1 MALDHQGMYQK
12 TERGESPAGI
22 LPSSGRPRPQ
32 ILNEKDR
39 VELAASAGV
48 FLVGASML
56 LLSRPIEQVWRPTAL
71 LSVLIIP
78 ALIISII
85 FSYVLKWQPEEMRS
99 LKNLRILVILILL
112 ISLICRMFQFL
123 TDAIHRGFPSIPSSS
138 LEYAIP
144 VALIGVLLAVIFNP
158 RMAFAGS
165 LGTIILFCF
174 VSSRPFDFFLVSFLG
189 SLIGILT
196 LIEPQERASI
206 LKAGGVIGV
215 ANVGSILLLAF
226 FQQRMTS
233 LPFDVLCG
241 AINGILVGILALG
254 LLPPLEYL
262 LGITTNFKL
271 LELSNLHQQIL
282 RQLILAAP
290 GTYHHS
296 VVLGTLAEAAAQAI
310 GANSLLVRVSAYYH
324 DIGKIKKAEYFVE
337 NQMAAVNRHEKLS
350 PPMSSLILTSH
361 VKEGVELAR
370 QNKLP
375 LPIVDIIKQ
384 HHGTCLITYFYRK
397 AKESGNPK
405 ESEIREEDYRYP
417 GPKPQTKEAAIVML
431 ADAVEAASR
440 TLNEP
445 TPARIQGLVQR
456 IINHIF
462 VDGQL
467 EECDL
472 TLKDL
477 HQITKAFVR
486 ILTGI
491 FHHRI
496 QYPGFNFDDLS
507 ETRGDNGNLGQ
518 KSTKENRDQPKPSQK
533 GYPED
538 IRGLGLQ

>member
-32 ILNEKDR
+32 ILSEKNR

-85 FSYVLKWQPEEMRS
+85 FSYVLKWQTEEMRS

-112 ISLICRMFQFL
+112 ISLICRIFQFL
-123 TDAIHRGFPSIPSSS
+123 TDAIHRGFPSIPLSS

-254 LLPPLEYL
+254 LLPPLESL

-397 AKESGNPK
+397 AKESENPK
-405 ESEIREEDYRYP
+405 EREIREEDYRYP

-518 KSTKENRDQPKPSQK
+518 KSTKENRDQSKPSQK